1 MNENLRAKIERKL
14 ERLQDEQARQ
24 VLDYL
29 DFLES
34 KYNKSR
40 RAPSALQRLA
50 ENIEDAIGA
59 GTLGDAATKGT
70 APLVDAAGRV
80 MAGLAAAGRAVVSEL
95 SGTPTPPSTPPDP
108 ATENGGSG
116 SETDDDKRDDDST
129 A

>member
-14 ERLQDEQARQ
+14 EGLQDEQARQ

-29 DFLES
+29 EFLES

-95 SGTPTPPSTPPDP
+95 SGTAPPPATPDDP
-108 ATENGGSG
+108 ATENGAG
-116 SETDDDKRDDDST
+116 SETDNDKRDGDST